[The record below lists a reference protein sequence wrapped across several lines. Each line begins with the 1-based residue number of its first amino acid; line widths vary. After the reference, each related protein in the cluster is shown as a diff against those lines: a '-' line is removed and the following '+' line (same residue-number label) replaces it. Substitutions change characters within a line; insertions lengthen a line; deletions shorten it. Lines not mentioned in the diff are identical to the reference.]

1 MLENVRTRSQAP
13 ELSTNCLKK
22 SVEYFLSIR
31 SDTIVKVS
39 VQQIVQSSCVEALQI
54 GHSKNT
60 ILETLRH
67 AGLVFKARPEALL
80 GAGVWLLPHSSY
92 QAWIES
98 SPSILWCYGAPGV
111 GKSLLASVVIGD
123 LRERK
128 AREGCYVLYHFC
140 NFASRQQETDMVILQ
155 DLLS

>member
-1 MLENVRTRSQAP
+1 MRKAIEDVHRLREIFASYAAVGT
-13 ELSTNCLKK
+13 
-22 SVEYFLSIR
+22 
-31 SDTIVKVS
+31 
-39 VQQIVQSSCVEALQI
+39 SSLAAASLRGVEALQI
-54 GHSKNT
+54 GQSKNT

-67 AGLVFKARPEALL
+67 AALVFKARPEALL

-155 DLLS
+155 DLLP